1 MLIAL
6 LAGLLAGGGAAY
18 AALLSG
24 GFPAAEIVSPP
35 AALRWLLAAV
45 VASFSEQAAQAIGGE
60 VYAALPG
67 REFWEYGIERWS
79 IAAAIGA
86 FALAGIAALNLALR
100 VSRPRRNQRS
110 SGRRRERKARDGME
124 IPIGPI
130 DLPRR
135 VEPRHILAVGSTG
148 SGKSQTV
155 RAAAVTARRR
165 GNPALVL
172 DLNGELMGRL
182 YREGGDTILGIY
194 DERSVAWSPLAEMSG
209 EHDAERIA
217 AMLVPM
223 SGGEESRTW
232 CEYARTYTEGILVA
246 CWRLSQRG
254 TRVDNRLLAQ
264 LIANADAD
272 KIREL
277 LGEEHPASGL
287 LRPGNE
293 RMAGSAIA
301 IAASSAKAIRG
312 LHPRAGFQSWS
323 ISRWASESAA
333 NNGSWLFVPVPV
345 DKLDAASLLASMVS
359 SFAIDSVLCLPEDE
373 DRRFFFLVDE
383 LGQYPAISALS
394 RSLTLGRKYGLV
406 AVHAVQMISQLQAT
420 YGQEGCTTLLGNYG
434 HKVIFRCGDGDT
446 AEWASR
452 EIGDAQIRRVTQSVS
467 NNKGGAQGGGSSS
480 TSEQEQI
487 VIERSVLPSE
497 IQDMPDLEAYFRSMA
512 LRKVPLLPI
521 EYVPL
526 GKAKIPAFVGREEW
540 PVRRSKPRRQAQ
552 KVPAEADK
560 LPAVPQAGDGQKSAR
575 DGESDRT
582 DQRNRKTDSETA
594 GASRLGEIDV
604 EVIGGEEAHDGGA

>member
-60 VYAALPG
+60 VYAALPRG
-67 REFWEYGIERWS
+67 ELWDHGIAHWTL
-79 IAAAIGA
+79 AGGVGA
-86 FALAGIAALNLALR
+86 FSLAGIAALNLALR

-110 SGRRRERKARDGME
+110 GGCRQQRKSRDGME
-124 IPIGPI
+124 IPIGPL

-135 VEPRHILAVGSTG
+135 VEPRHLLAVGSTG

-172 DLNGELMGRL
+172 DVNGELMGRL
-182 YREGGDTILGIY
+182 YREGIDTILGIY
-194 DERSVAWSPLAEMSG
+194 DQRSVAWSPLAEMTG
-209 EHDAERIA
+209 EHDSERIA

-246 CWRLSQRG
+246 CWRWSKQG
-254 TRVDNRLLAQ
+254 QRVDNELLAQ

-272 KIREL
+272 KIRDV
-277 LGEEHPASGL
+277 LGPDHPASGL

-312 LHPRAGFQSWS
+312 LHPRAGFRSWS
-323 ISRWASESAA
+323 ISEWASKAA
-333 NNGSWLFVPVPV
+333 LDDGSWLFVPVPI

-434 HKVIFRCGDGDT
+434 HKIIFRCGDGDT

-467 NNKGGAQGGGSSS
+467 NNKGGLQGGGSSS

-497 IQDMPDLEAYFRSMA
+497 IQDMPDLQAYFRSMA

-521 EYVPL
+521 DYVAL
-526 GKAKIPAFVGREEW
+526 GKATIPAFVGREER
-540 PVRRSKPRRQAQ
+540 PARRSKPHRRAQ
-552 KVPAEADK
+552 KVSAEADK
-560 LPAVPQAGDGQKSAR
+560 LPPVEQAGEGQKPERNGGAQESPEIEEASGGEGS
-575 DGESDRT
+575 GESGSVADYL
-582 DQRNRKTDSETA
+582 EA
-594 GASRLGEIDV
+594 ESRD
-604 EVIGGEEAHDGGA
+604 